1 MNTQVGVAR
10 AGGDRRGQGGVG
22 KVVSRQREELGVYSA
37 WRCHA
42 TTVVAGHSW
51 RFNGSVAVN
60 RVRST
65 ALGYALLAPSLFG
78 VVTFLLL
85 PMLVVFWL
93 SLHRW
98 DLLGPIRYVGLDNWQ
113 SVLTDR
119 SFGTSLVVTL
129 AFIAMVVPVQT
140 ALGLIGAAMLARG
153 LPGSGFFRT
162 LYVLPWIC
170 APLAIAV
177 LWRWILA
184 PTDGAV
190 STLLGH
196 QIEWLTDPGVAL
208 PVVSAVVV
216 WTNVGYV
223 TLFFL
228 AGILA
233 IPEDIHN
240 AARVDG
246 ANAWQRFRR
255 ITLPM
260 LRPTLFF
267 VTVTGVISAAQVFDT
282 VYALT
287 GGGPQ
292 GRTDLVAHRIYA
304 EAFGAAAVGRA
315 AVMAVV
321 LFVLLIG
328 VTIVQHLYF
337 RRRIS
342 YDLI

>member
-1 MNTQVGVAR
+1 MAFNGWMTRAAR
-10 AGGDRRGQGGVG
+10 ARR
-22 KVVSRQREELGVYSA
+22 A
-37 WRCHA
+37 
-42 TTVVAGHSW
+42 
-51 RFNGSVAVN
+51 
-60 RVRST
+60 

-78 VVTFLLL
+78 VVAFLLL
-85 PMLVVFWL
+85 PMLVLGWL
-93 SLHRW
+93 SLQRW
-98 DLLGPIRYVGLDNWQ
+98 DLLAPIEYVGLSNWR
-113 SVLTDR
+113 SVLTDA
-119 SFGTSLVVTL
+119 SFGTSLVVTAL
-129 AFIAMVVPVQT
+129 FIAMVVPVQT
-140 ALGLIGAAMLARG
+140 VLGLFAAAMLARG

-170 APLAIAV
+170 SPLAIAV

-190 STLLGH
+190 GTVLG
-196 QIEWLTDPGVAL
+196 QRIEWLTDPDLAL
-208 PVVSAVVV
+208 PVVSAVTV

-233 IPEDIHN
+233 IPAEIQN
-240 AARVDG
+240 AARTDG
-246 ANAWQRFRR
+246 ANAWQRFRH

-267 VTVTGVISAAQVFDT
+267 VLVTGIVSAAQVFDT

-321 LFVLLIG
+321 LFVLLVG

-337 RRRIS
+337 RKRTT
-342 YDLI
+342 YDVV

>member
-1 MNTQVGVAR
+1 L
-10 AGGDRRGQGGVG
+10 RR
-22 KVVSRQREELGVYSA
+22 
-37 WRCHA
+37 
-42 TTVVAGHSW
+42 
-51 RFNGSVAVN
+51 
-60 RVRST
+60 T

-78 VVTFLLL
+78 VVVFLLL
-85 PMLVVFWL
+85 PMFVVLWL
-93 SLHRW
+93 SLYRW
-98 DLLGPIRYVGLDNWQ
+98 DLLGSMQYVGLTNWR
-113 SVLTDR
+113 SVLTDS
-119 SFGTSLVVTL
+119 SFGMSLAVTVL
-129 AFIAMVVPVQT
+129 FVALVVPVQT
-140 ALGLIGAAMLARG
+140 ILGLCAATMLARD

-170 APLAIAV
+170 SPLAIAV

-190 STLLGH
+190 STALGH
-196 QIEWLTDPGVAL
+196 RVEWLTDPQLAL
-208 PVVSAVVV
+208 PVVASVTI

-233 IPEDIHN
+233 IPRDLHD
-240 AARVDG
+240 AARTDG

-260 LRPTLFF
+260 LRPTMFF
-267 VTVTGVISAAQVFDT
+267 VLVTGIVSAAQVFDT

-287 GGGPQ
+287 GGGPA

-321 LFVLLIG
+321 LFALLIG
-328 VTIVQHLYF
+328 VTLAQHLYF

-342 YDLI
+342 YDVV

>member
-1 MNTQVGVAR
+1 MADAPR
-10 AGGDRRGQGGVG
+10 
-22 KVVSRQREELGVYSA
+22 
-37 WRCHA
+37 
-42 TTVVAGHSW
+42 
-51 RFNGSVAVN
+51 
-60 RVRST
+60 RST

-78 VVTFLLL
+78 VVAFLLL
-85 PMLVVFWL
+85 PMLVVVWL

-98 DLLGPIRYVGLDNWQ
+98 DLLGPIEYVGGGNWR
-113 SVLTDR
+113 SVLSDST
-119 SFGTSLVVTL
+119 FGNSLLATL
-129 AFIAMVVPVQT
+129 ISVAIVVPAQT
-140 ALGLIGAAMLARG
+140 VLGLGVAALLARG
-153 LPGSGFFRT
+153 LPGSGVFRT

-190 STLLGH
+190 STVLGH
-196 QIEWLTDPGVAL
+196 RIEWLTDPGLAL

-223 TLFFL
+223 ALFFL

-233 IPEDIHN
+233 IPAEIHS
-240 AARVDG
+240 AARTDG
-246 ANAWQRFRR
+246 ASAWQRFWR

-260 LRPTLFF
+260 LRPTMFF
-267 VTVTGVISAAQVFDT
+267 VLVTGVVSAAQVFDT

-287 GGGPQ
+287 GGGPA

-304 EAFGAAAVGRA
+304 EAFGAAAIGRA

-321 LFVLLIG
+321 LFVILVGIT
-328 VTIVQHLYF
+328 VVQHRYF

-342 YDLI
+342 YDLT